1 MINHITIVGRLTKD
15 PILQTTA
22 NGRKTTFIN
31 VATSA
36 YSDYLKKV
44 VTNFVSV
51 KLWGSTAQY
60 AATKAKKGMEVT
72 VEGSLRTSS
81 YVNDQDK
88 QIFVTEVMVEKFH
101 VLQGKFEE
109 IEESEPSKGLDNLSD
124 FVKALQ

>member
-15 PILQTTA
+15 PILQTTV
-22 NGRKTTFIN
+22 NGRKTAFIN

-51 KLWGSTAQY
+51 KLWGRTAEY
-60 AATKAKKGMEVT
+60 ATSKAKKGMEVT

-81 YVNDQDK
+81 YVNEQDK

-101 VLQGKFEE
+101 VLQGRIEIDEE
-109 IEESEPSKGLDNLSD
+109 NDTSKAMDNLSE

>member
-15 PILQTTA
+15 PFLQTTV

-31 VATSA
+31 IATSA

-51 KLWGSTAQY
+51 KLWGRTAEY
-60 AATKAKKGMEVT
+60 AASKAKKGMEVT

-81 YVNDQDK
+81 YVNEQDK

-101 VLQGKFEE
+101 VLQGKVDVND
-109 IEESEPSKGLDNLSD
+109 ESDSSKAMDNLSE

>member
-15 PILQTTA
+15 PILQTTV

-44 VTNFVSV
+44 VTNFVSI
-51 KLWGSTAQY
+51 KLWGRSAEY
-60 AATKAKKGMEVT
+60 AVSKAKKGMEVT

-101 VLQGKFEE
+101 VLQGEMEVAEE
-109 IEESEPSKGLDNLSD
+109 NDSSKEIDNLSD